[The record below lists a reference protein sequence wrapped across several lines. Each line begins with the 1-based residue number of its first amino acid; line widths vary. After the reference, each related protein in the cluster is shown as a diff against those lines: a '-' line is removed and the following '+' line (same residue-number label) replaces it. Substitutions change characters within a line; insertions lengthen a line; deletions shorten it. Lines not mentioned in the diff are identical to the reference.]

1 MWSQRPTRAPPTT
14 VGPPHRPLIG
24 DVELDEPCVGAVGPQ
39 CLLGLLPSAGVP
51 GAQQDGRAT
60 GAEQPGGFEADA
72 LVGPGNQRG
81 RGDGSFLRAAAARRG
96 GPATPRAPPAP
107 RGGPGAPR
115 APAAALARVAWG
127 GPDSTS

>member
-81 RGDGSFLRAAAARRG
+81 RCHGSILRAPPARRG
-96 GPATPRAPPAP
+96 GPAEPGVASPPL
-107 RGGPGAPR
+107 GGWGW
-115 APAAALARVAWG
+115 AWPTEG
-127 GPDSTS
+127 V